1 MLTVLRNFNCWTA
14 QRKFRF
20 SVVMGLRKFVEVL
33 GTEMGA
39 RRKTE
44 PIYSVNRS
52 WMEEF
57 DGSQRKVTCM
67 ERETFY

>member
-44 PIYSVNRS
+44 PIL
-52 WMEEF
+52 
-57 DGSQRKVTCM
+57 RK
-67 ERETFY
+67 